1 MNSEQSGQQ
10 IVQQITSAVMGE
22 VGKQE
27 QKGKDAIEGVKGY
40 AKHKALDAA
49 TDKAMKVAAPIV
61 KKKKDQLLDVIKK
74 ARGKAKAGKET
85 AKTFGIGT
93 KTNDQGLKR

>member
-1 MNSEQSGQQ
+1 ME
-10 IVQQITSAVMGE
+10 T
-22 VGKQE
+22 
-27 QKGKDAIEGVKGY
+27 
-40 AKHKALDAA
+40 
-49 TDKAMKVAAPIV
+49 AAPIV

>member
-1 MNSEQSGQQ
+1 MNKTDNKWFNKLPQLSW
-10 IVQQITSAVMGE
+10 
-22 VGKQE
+22 GKLARKSK
-27 QKGKDAIEGVKGY
+27 KGKEAIEGIKGY

-49 TDKAMKVAAPIV
+49 TDKAMEAAAPIV

-74 ARGKAKAGKET
+74 ARGKAQAGKET

>member
-1 MNSEQSGQQ
+1 ME
-10 IVQQITSAVMGE
+10 T
-22 VGKQE
+22 
-27 QKGKDAIEGVKGY
+27 
-40 AKHKALDAA
+40 
-49 TDKAMKVAAPIV
+49 AAPIV

-85 AKTFGIGT
+85 AKTGDMNT

>member
-1 MNSEQSGQQ
+1 ME
-10 IVQQITSAVMGE
+10 A
-22 VGKQE
+22 
-27 QKGKDAIEGVKGY
+27 
-40 AKHKALDAA
+40 
-49 TDKAMKVAAPIV
+49 AAPIV

-74 ARGKAKAGKET
+74 ARGKAQAGKET